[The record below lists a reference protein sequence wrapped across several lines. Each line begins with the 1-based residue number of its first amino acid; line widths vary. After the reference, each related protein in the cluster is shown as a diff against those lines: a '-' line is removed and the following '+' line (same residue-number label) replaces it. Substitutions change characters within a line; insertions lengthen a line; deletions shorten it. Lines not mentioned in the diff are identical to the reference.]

1 MAQKKLW
8 ISHSIHC
15 VLLKSQVS
23 NTKKF
28 RIWILIGF
36 KSCVT
41 LDNWISSCNL
51 SFFTWPVN
59 QEIQFGARNS
69 NFVRKASRPRRW
81 WISVPSRLT
90 QVRIQ
95 AFFYAKRLEGM
106 VGCCKLLGISFVL
119 ADVGVGSGH
128 SVSVNLQQDKYYSLF
143 CNFLSLHECKSC
155 YTSKDW
161 EWVILYISDYRQHFF
176 FFFWLHPCYVVI
188 LRPGIKPAP

>member
-1 MAQKKLW
+1 M
-8 ISHSIHC
+8 
-15 VLLKSQVS
+15 
-23 NTKKF
+23 
-28 RIWILIGF
+28 
-36 KSCVT
+36 
-41 LDNWISSCNL
+41 DNWISSCNL

-69 NFVRKASRPRRW
+69 NFIRKASRPRRW

-143 CNFLSLHECKSC
+143 CNFLFPCEWKCVTPFKGQSLGNGLSC
-155 YTSKDW
+155 TFQATDD
-161 EWVILYISDYRQHFF
+161 ILNWKQKQWRTKIKGKETDLIQSGFF
-176 FFFWLHPCYVVI
+176 FPVSVPKFPSPSP
-188 LRPGIKPAP
+188 R